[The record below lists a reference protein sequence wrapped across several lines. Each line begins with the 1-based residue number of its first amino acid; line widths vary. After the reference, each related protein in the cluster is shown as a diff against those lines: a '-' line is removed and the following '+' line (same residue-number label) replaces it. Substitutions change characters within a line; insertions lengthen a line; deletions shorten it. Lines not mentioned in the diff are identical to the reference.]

1 MRKVIVKILVTI
13 LGYILLILGIIG
25 LFLPVLQG
33 ILMIFAGLTL
43 LSTEYHWPSKIIKRF
58 KETFEKAKVD
68 RARKKREKELKKI
81 LKNPSESVETENPVD
96 KNAGDMLKK

>member
-1 MRKVIVKILVTI
+1 MQKVIVKIFVTI

-43 LSTEYHWPSKIIKRF
+43 LSTEYHWPSKVITKF
-58 KETFEKAKVD
+58 KDIFEKAKTD
-68 RARKKREKELKKI
+68 MARKKREKELKKM
-81 LKNPSESVETENPVD
+81 LKNPPVSVETENPD
-96 KNAGDMLKK
+96 NKNAGDMLKK